1 MARPDNKSQAQ
12 DEFLEKLVAVN
23 RTAKV
28 VKGGRQFGFTAL
40 TVVGD
45 GAGRVGFGF
54 GKAREVPV
62 AISKAMAQARK
73 NMVNVALKNDT
84 LHFAIKGAHGATMV
98 YMQPASDGTGV
109 IAGGGMRAVLECA
122 GVRNVLAKSYGSR
135 NPINVVRATVNALA
149 NVNSPETIAAKRGKT
164 ARRDP
169 GLIRTELRHGEQT
182 DQGHAGE
189 EPRGPV
195 EEHLGVGTRAR
206 PAQAAPDGRSRRHAA
221 EPRNDLRRDHLL
233 KVQE

>member
-1 MARPDNKSQAQ
+1 MARPEKQNQAQ
-12 DEFLEKLVAVN
+12 DDFLEKLVAVN

-73 NMVNVALKNDT
+73 NMDSVALKNDT
-84 LHFAIKGAHGATMV
+84 LHFAMHGTHGATKV

-149 NVNSPETIAAKRGKT
+149 AAKSPEDIAAKRGKT
-164 ARRDP
+164 
-169 GLIRTELRHGEQT
+169 
-182 DQGHAGE
+182 
-189 EPRGPV
+189 V
-195 EEHLGVGTRAR
+195 EEILG
-206 PAQAAPDGRSRRHAA
+206 
-221 EPRNDLRRDHLL
+221 
-233 KVQE
+233 